1 MSYTQVTLSTQF
13 SVTCSS
19 LNSLPVALKEA
30 SIDRGHEEVEIREK
44 LFKIWAKLRA
54 SYWDGFQEGA
64 GGARVEDVGL
74 GLVNLDLRHSFHR
87 PCLLIS
93 VASPEE
99 GFLWSV
105 PPSREESW

>member
-1 MSYTQVTLSTQF
+1 M
-13 SVTCSS
+13 
-19 LNSLPVALKEA
+19 
-30 SIDRGHEEVEIREK
+30 
-44 LFKIWAKLRA
+44 
-54 SYWDGFQEGA
+54 
-64 GGARVEDVGL
+64 EDVGL
-74 GLVNLDLRHSFHR
+74 GLVNLDLRHSFHH